1 MQEELLEETIA
12 KENPALGRKLK
23 GLRHLDKR
31 WKELVQSEN
40 EEQKIREKPKIAIVY
55 DVEGWAFHNI
65 AKEIKKNLAEDFDIT
80 ILPKAAFD
88 DNVVKML
95 LLAKHFELMHVMW
108 RGMFSELKCDYL
120 QNYMKILGFEQEEFR
135 EKYVKGNV
143 LTTSVYD
150 HSFLNPEAFWI
161 TESFLDCVKA
171 YTVSSE
177 KLLNIYQNLSIPL
190 KPYGE
195 ISDGVDL
202 EKFQPRNLER
212 FQNIGN
218 RKVRIGWVG
227 NSKFLDSENDEDLKG
242 VRSIIN
248 PAIDELIE
256 EGYPI
261 EKNFADRNVKMIPHS
276 EMPNYYETIDVYVCA
291 SKQEGTPNPVLE
303 SMACGIPVIST
314 DVGIVTEALG
324 EKQKALILKE
334 RTKEELKEKI
344 KQLLASPN
352 LWQELSKENLE
363 RIQNWSWSK
372 KCEQFK
378 QFFSE
383 TLKRGK
389 TNEEK

>member
-1 MQEELLEETIA
+1 MQEEWLEETIA

-31 WKELVQSEN
+31 WKELMQGK
-40 EEQKIREKPKIAIVY
+40 EEKKEETKKPKIAIVY

-65 AKEIKKNLAEDFDIT
+65 AKEIKKYLAKDFDIT
-80 ILPKAAFD
+80 ILPKSAFD

-95 LLAKHFELMHVMW
+95 LLAKHFDLMHVMW

-120 QNYMKILGFEQEEFR
+120 QNYMKTLGFEKEEFI
-135 EKYVKGNV
+135 EKYVKGNL

-161 TESFLDCVKA
+161 TESFLDCVKG
-171 YTVSSE
+171 YTVSSQ
-177 KLLNIYQNLSIPL
+177 KLLDIYQNLPISL

-202 EKFQPRNLER
+202 ERFQPRNLER
-212 FQNIGN
+212 FQTIGN
-218 RKVRIGWVG
+218 RKVKIGWVG

-276 EMPNYYETIDVYVCA
+276 EMPNYYETIDVYICA

-314 DVGIVTEALG
+314 DVGIVSEALG
-324 EKQKALILKE
+324 EKQKEFILKE

-344 KQLLASPN
+344 KQLLANPE
-352 LWQELSKENLE
+352 LWQELSKENRQ
-363 RIQNWSWSK
+363 RIQSWSWAK

-378 QFFSE
+378 KFFSKILE
-383 TLKRGK
+383 EEGK
-389 TNEEK
+389 NEKK